1 MEEDELQ
8 PIIDWVT
15 GILQVQ
21 ATLVLYMAASGIA
34 DRRDLITMFEG
45 HVDETDNAM
54 KRNAPQIMV
63 DVLNEEQPSFVRR
76 EAGPD
81 WLVGVIDG
89 GKTQTSPLHAFGSK
103 GHRDD

>member
-1 MEEDELQ
+1 MDEDDLQ

-21 ATLVLYMAASGIA
+21 ATLVLYLAATGIA
-34 DRRDLITMFEG
+34 DRQDLITMFEG

-63 DVLNEEQPSFVRR
+63 DVLNEEPPPLVRR
-76 EAGPD
+76 SNGPD

-89 GKTQTSPLHAFGSK
+89 GKAQTAG
-103 GHRDD
+103 GED

>member
-1 MEEDELQ
+1 MDEDELQ

-21 ATLVLYMAASGIA
+21 ATLVLYLAATGIA

-45 HVDETDNAM
+45 HVEETDNAM

-63 DVLNEEQPSFVRR
+63 DVLNEEPPAFMPRR
-76 EAGPD
+76 NGPD

-89 GKTQTSPLHAFGSK
+89 GKSQEPIAQNE
-103 GHRDD
+103 D